1 MRRCRRV
8 PLDHISLLPSS
19 SVAMLD
25 WQDAIDDFL
34 STCSNALREDYVPMP
49 RLRYWTASFLVCW
62 SSLFC
67 AAQGK
72 PAVSSESVNS
82 ALAQLDPYI
91 RSSLDSTKVPGISV
105 AVVYNDQV
113 VFLRGYGIRKIGE
126 PAQVDPDTVFEI
138 ASFSKPITSTILASL
153 VGQRQISWDDR
164 IVDIDPGFRLSSPDT
179 TRQITIRDFLSHR
192 SGLATESGDLL
203 EDLGYSRPD
212 ILYRMRYLPLPGHF
226 RKTYAYSNFGYTTGA
241 IAAATKIGKPWE
253 TIAEEQLYSRLG
265 MTSTSS
271 RFSDYEDRANKAAL
285 HIFINGKPVNRFVRE
300 ADAEAPAGGVSS
312 SARDLAEWIRLQ
324 LNDGKW
330 NGKQIIDANALAET
344 HKPQVCRNPADPA
357 KPNDCPGDQYYG
369 LGWNVGTNAEG
380 HAQVSHSGAFF
391 LGAATAVY
399 LVPEE
404 HLGVLALGNSMPIGL
419 PEAICLHF
427 LDLVH
432 YGKPQREYLPL
443 LAKIFSQ
450 MIASTEDSSPDY
462 ARLAPPKTSAPA
474 KPLSAY
480 AGKYTNEY
488 FGTLEVSVED
498 NGLILRLPPRG
509 SYYELSHWDGETFT
523 YYFASESTGSGRR
536 GAKFSLDKKQVLIE
550 NLSPEHDAVFT
561 KSQPVQ

>member
-1 MRRCRRV
+1 MRNLIAAV
-8 PLDHISLLPSS
+8 I
-19 SVAMLD
+19 
-25 WQDAIDDFL
+25 
-34 STCSNALREDYVPMP
+34 
-49 RLRYWTASFLVCW
+49 VCW
-62 SSLFC
+62 SSIFC
-67 AAQGK
+67 AAQVK
-72 PAVSSESVNS
+72 PSVSSETVNS

-91 RSSLDSTKVPGISV
+91 RSALASTKVPGVSV

-113 VFLRGYGIRKIGE
+113 LFLRGYGLRKVGE

-153 VGQRQISWDDR
+153 VGEGKVGWDDR
-164 IVDIDPGFRLSSPDT
+164 IVDIDPGFQLSSPET

-212 ILYRMRYLPLPGHF
+212 ILYRMRYLPLPGQF

-241 IAAATKIGKPWE
+241 IAAAIKIGKPWE

-285 HIFINGKPVNRFVRE
+285 HVFINGEPVNRFVRE

-312 SARDLAEWIRLQ
+312 SARDLAEWVRLQ
-324 LNDGKW
+324 LSGGKW

-344 HKPQVCRNPADPA
+344 HKAQICRNPADPA
-357 KPNDCPGDQYYG
+357 KPNVCPGDQYYG
-369 LGWNVGTNAEG
+369 LGWDVGTNAEG
-380 HAQVSHSGAFF
+380 HTQVSHSGAFF

-404 HLGVLALGNSMPIGL
+404 HIGVLALSNSMPIGL
-419 PEAICLHF
+419 PESICLHF

-443 LAKIFSQ
+443 LAKLFSQ
-450 MIASTEDSSPDY
+450 MITSTEDASTNY
-462 ARLAPPKTSAPA
+462 ATLAQPKTAAPA
-474 KPLSAY
+474 KPFPVY
-480 AGKYTNEY
+480 VGKYTNEY
-488 FGTLEVSVED
+488 FGTLEVSVE
-498 NGLILRLPPRG
+498 NNQLILRLPPRG
-509 SYYELSHWDGETFT
+509 AYYELAHWDGDTFT
-523 YYFASESTGSGRR
+523 YYFASENTGTGRR
-536 GAKFSLDKKQVLIE
+536 GAKFSPEKNQVLIE
-550 NLSPEHDAVFT
+550 MLSPEHDAVFT
-561 KSQPVQ
+561 RVQPPH